1 MVCYRFE
8 IKLEL
13 VKVSGLDKVDIEH
26 LFLYNCFVQ
35 EQEGELKWVK
45 F

>member
-1 MVCYRFE
+1 MVCCRFE

-13 VKVSGLDKVDIEH
+13 VKVAGLDKVEMEH

-35 EQEGELKWVK
+35 EQEGGFK
-45 F
+45 